1 MNIGL
6 SEEIIDRYARQI
18 ILKNVGPTGQKKIL
32 NSKVL
37 IIGGGGL
44 GSPVSDSLSRAGVGR
59 IGIADYDK
67 VNLSNLYEDLKSIT
81 VYFSSFD
88 LSAFL

>member
-6 SEEIIDRYARQI
+6 SEENIDRYARQI

-32 NSKVL
+32 NAKVL

-44 GSPVSDSLSRAGVGR
+44 GSPVSDSYLGQV
-59 IGIADYDK
+59 
-67 VNLSNLYEDLKSIT
+67 LEELE
-81 VYFSSFD
+81 
-88 LSAFL
+88 